1 MFMIVNVFC
10 SIFEGKPIPYPKRE
24 FLTDEDDDKA
34 DTGASKVGL
43 LEKIGQ
49 GVSKVGLL
57 EKVGQASVR

>member
-1 MFMIVNVFC
+1 MILCELFGFFEHC

-43 LEKIGQ
+43 KSQ
-49 GVSKVGLL
+49 GD
-57 EKVGQASVR
+57 QVRL

>member
-1 MFMIVNVFC
+1 MFVHC

-43 LEKIGQ
+43 QSHGD
-49 GVSKVGLL
+49 KVR
-57 EKVGQASVR
+57 V